1 MPKDED
7 CVRNAYHK
15 ALYTF
20 HGIILKKS
28 VTKLY
33 HLFHNTKRLNLE
45 TLAYQAIINFY
56 LLTY

>member
-20 HGIILKKS
+20 HGIILKEKRNQALSS
-28 VTKLY
+28 VP
-33 HLFHNTKRLNLE
+33 
-45 TLAYQAIINFY
+45 
-56 LLTY
+56 